1 MEIDYFKY
9 VDNFSKYKN
18 VKSEAII
25 EGKIRNPKITIAIPT
40 YKRNHLIKNA
50 LDSALN
56 QKDFDNYEVII
67 VDNDD
72 DFNNKE
78 LENIL
83 KKYNNE
89 KISYYKNEKNIGM
102 FGNWNRCI
110 ELAKGEYISILND
123 DDWLELNFLS
133 EVSKYIDGKRGIY
146 TETIINDLRE
156 TKPIV
161 IESNLKKIVKNLYNS
176 VKSIKKTRKLK
187 IMDFFYWNRSF
198 GSLGIL
204 FNKDAMID
212 LGGYNEDFFPS
223 TDYFFHVNYC
233 LKYKILLLKKKLCN
247 YRIEENESM
256 KKSTAILWIEQGKNF
271 RNFLIKE
278 YLKNKKYI
286 KENKIITECFKKS
299 LNFWNILIDY
309 DNKIVDNKKII
320 MKIKLREYLKNILG

>member
-18 VKSEAII
+18 VKSEPII
-25 EGKIRNPKITIAIPT
+25 EGKIRNPKITITIPT

-83 KKYNNE
+83 REYNNE

-123 DDWLELNFLS
+123 DDWLELDFLS
-133 EVSKYIDGKRGIY
+133 KVSKYINGKRAIY
-146 TETIINDLRE
+146 TETITNDLR
-156 TKPIV
+156 KINK
-161 IESNLKKIVKNLYNS
+161 IAIDSKLRKFLKRLYNF
-176 VKSIKKTRKLK
+176 VKTIKKTRKLK
-187 IMDFFYWNRSF
+187 IVDFFYGNRSA

-204 FNKDAMID
+204 FNRSAMID

-223 TDYFFHVNYC
+223 ADYFFHVYYC
-233 LKYKILLLKKKLCN
+233 YKYEILLLKKKLCH
-247 YRIEENESM
+247 YRVQENESM
-256 KKSTAILWIEQGKNF
+256 KEETAIQWIEQGNQF

-286 KENKIITECFKKS
+286 KESEVISEKFKKN
-299 LNFWNILIDY
+299 LKFWNIKVNYNENLA
-309 DNKIVDNKKII
+309 NNKKIL
-320 MKIKLREYLKNILG
+320 IKEHLRNIF